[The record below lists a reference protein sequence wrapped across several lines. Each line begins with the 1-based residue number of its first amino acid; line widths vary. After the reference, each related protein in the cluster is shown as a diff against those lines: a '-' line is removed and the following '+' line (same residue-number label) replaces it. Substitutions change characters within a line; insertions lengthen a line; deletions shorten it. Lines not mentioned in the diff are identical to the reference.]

1 MKKVNFY
8 FYLFLDRNSNIS
20 LSKKVSDM
28 EIRIKHLQT
37 VYDQKIIDYESQ
49 IKICEEKK
57 QELLYIKNKI
67 LSAQNI

>member
-1 MKKVNFY
+1 
-8 FYLFLDRNSNIS
+8 
-20 LSKKVSDM
+20 M
-28 EIRIKHLQT
+28 ETRIKHLQT